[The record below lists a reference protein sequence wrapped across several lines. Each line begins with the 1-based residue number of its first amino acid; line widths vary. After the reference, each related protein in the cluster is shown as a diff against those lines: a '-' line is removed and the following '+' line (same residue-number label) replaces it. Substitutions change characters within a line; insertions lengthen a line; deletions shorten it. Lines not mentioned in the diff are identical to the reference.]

1 MKLFGF
7 EINRPKQEPISNVD
21 AFDNKRYS
29 FGKSGKYDYNTPIQ
43 EIVNDEYVAFGQDN
57 LYPNHLNELFYS
69 SPFHSSII
77 NFKVLNLIGGGL
89 TTNFTEKSTEKQKIE
104 TTQMILRF
112 NDFFLNQLAYDF
124 MVHSRVCHKVYWNE
138 DHTKIVNIERIDPAW
153 VRSGKKVEGKVRY
166 YVINS
171 KWGKSMVKTQG
182 EKIPAF
188 DKFNRDEKCQ
198 LLVYQSYSPGL
209 EYYSQPIYANAA
221 NWIFLDGQI
230 SYYHKSNIE
239 NSLNPSLAIKI
250 YEKPA
255 NDEEK
260 QSFIRQLQASFGGPS
275 NTGRAMVF
283 YSNGKDLSPDIQS
296 IDANTL
302 DEAFAVTQ
310 EMIIKNIAFS
320 HTIDPVIMGISTP
333 GALGQSQQLETAYN
347 IFDSTFVKPNQ
358 KWLNNIL
365 NFYLTINNL
374 SATVTLNNY
383 KLF

>member
-7 EINRPKQEPISNVD
+7 TINKEKAETPQVVD

-29 FGKSGKYDYNTPIQ
+29 FAKSGKYDYNTPIQ
-43 EIVNDEYVAFGQDN
+43 EVVLDDYVAFGQDN

-77 NFKVLNLIGGGL
+77 NFKVLNLIGGGISYNFDKI
-89 TTNFTEKSTEKQKIE
+89 TTETQKVE
-104 TTQMILRF
+104 ATQMILKF
-112 NDFFLNQLAYDF
+112 DDLFLQQLGYDYI
-124 MVHSRVCHKVYWNE
+124 VHSRICHKIYWNE
-138 DHTKIVNIERIDPAW
+138 EHTKIIGIERIDPAW
-153 VRSGKKVEGKVRY
+153 VRSGKKIEGKVRY
-166 YVINS
+166 YVINP
-171 KWGKSMVKTQG
+171 KWGKSMIKTAG
-182 EKIPAF
+182 EKIPAY
-188 DKFNRDEKCQ
+188 DKFSKDKVQ
-198 LLVYQSYSPGL
+198 LIVYQNYSPGL
-209 EYYSQPIYANAA
+209 EYYSQPVYANAA

-239 NSLNPSLAIKI
+239 NSLNPSIAIKI

-260 QSFIRQLQASFGGPS
+260 QSFIRQLQASFGGAS

-296 IDANTL
+296 IEPNTL

-333 GALGQSQQLETAYN
+333 GALGQSQQLQSAYQ
-347 IFDSTFVKPNQ
+347 IFENTFVKPNQ
-358 KWLNNIL
+358 KFLNNVL
-365 NFYLTINNL
+365 NTYLSINNIN
-374 SATVTLNNY
+374 ATITLNNY

>member
-1 MKLFGF
+1 
-7 EINRPKQEPISNVD
+7 
-21 AFDNKRYS
+21 
-29 FGKSGKYDYNTPIQ
+29 
-43 EIVNDEYVAFGQDN
+43 
-57 LYPNHLNELFYS
+57 
-69 SPFHSSII
+69 
-77 NFKVLNLIGGGL
+77 
-89 TTNFTEKSTEKQKIE
+89 
-104 TTQMILRF
+104 
-112 NDFFLNQLAYDF
+112 
-124 MVHSRVCHKVYWNE
+124 
-138 DHTKIVNIERIDPAW
+138 
-153 VRSGKKVEGKVRY
+153 
-166 YVINS
+166 
-171 KWGKSMVKTQG
+171 MVKTQG

-188 DKFNRDEKCQ
+188 DKFNKDEKCQ
-198 LLVYQSYSPGL
+198 LLVYQGYSPGL

-260 QSFIRQLQASFGGPS
+260 QQFIRQLQASFGGAANS
-275 NTGRAMVF
+275 GRAMVF

-296 IDANTL
+296 IDPNTL
-302 DEAFAVTQ
+302 DEAFAITQ
-310 EMIIKNIAFS
+310 EMIVKNIAFS

-374 SATVTLNNY
+374 PATVTLNNY

>member
-1 MKLFGF
+1 MKLFGL
-7 EINRPKQEPISNVD
+7 EITRPKETPVKSVEL
-21 AFDNKRYS
+21 FDHKKFD
-29 FGKSGKYDYNTPIQ
+29 FGRNGKYNYNEPIQ
-43 EIVNDEYVAFGQDN
+43 EVVNDEYVYFGVDN

-89 TTNFTEKSTEKQKIE
+89 KYTYNPNTTEMQKIE
-104 TTQMILRF
+104 LEQWKYKFDDLFI
-112 NDFFLNQLAYDF
+112 NQLAYDYI
-124 MVHSRVCHKVYWNE
+124 VHSRVCHKVYWNDE
-138 DHTKIVNIERIDPAW
+138 HTKIIAIERVDPAW
-153 VRSGKKVEGKVRY
+153 VRVGKKIEGKTRF

-171 KWGKSMVKTQG
+171 KWGKGMNKNKI

-188 DKFNRDEKCQ
+188 DAYRKDEKCQ
-198 LLVYQSYSPGL
+198 MLSYQTYSPGL
-209 EYYSQPIYANAA
+209 EYYSQPVYANAA

-230 SYYHKSNIE
+230 SYYHKANIE

-255 NDEEK
+255 NEEEK
-260 QSFIRQLQASFGGPS
+260 QSFIRQLQASFGGAS

-296 IDANTL
+296 IESNTL

-347 IFDSTFVKPNQ
+347 IFKNTFILPNQ
-358 KWLNNIL
+358 RQLNNIL
-365 NFYLTINNL
+365 NFYLGVNKIQGV
-374 SATVTLNNY
+374 VTLNLY
-383 KLF
+383 QLY

>member
-7 EINRPKQEPISNVD
+7 DITRPKETPV
-21 AFDNKRYS
+21 ATAEVFDHKKFD
-29 FGKSGKYDYNTPIQ
+29 FGRSGKYNYNEPIQ
-43 EIVNDEYVAFGQDN
+43 EVVNDEYVYFGQDN

-89 TTNFTEKSTEKQKIE
+89 TFTPNDKTTEMQKIE
-104 TTQMILRF
+104 VEQWKYKFDDLFI
-112 NDFFLNQLAYDF
+112 NQLAYDYI
-124 MVHSRVCHKVYWNE
+124 VHSRVCHKVYWNDE
-138 DHTKIVNIERIDPAW
+138 HTKIVGVERIDPAW
-153 VRSGKKVEGKVRY
+153 VRIGKKIEGKSRY

-171 KWGKSMVKTQG
+171 KWGKGMNKNKA

-188 DKFNRDEKCQ
+188 DAYKKDEKCQ
-198 LLVYQSYSPGL
+198 MVSYQTYSPGL
-209 EYYSQPIYANAA
+209 EYYSQPVYANAA

-255 NDEEK
+255 NEEEK

-347 IFDSTFVKPNQ
+347 IFKNTFILPNQ
-358 KWLNNIL
+358 RHLNNIL
-365 NFYLTINNL
+365 NFYLGVNKIQGV
-374 SATVTLNNY
+374 VTLNLY
-383 KLF
+383 QLF

>member
-7 EINRPKQEPISNVD
+7 EISRPKQEPVSNID

-29 FGKSGKYDYNTPIQ
+29 FAKSGKYDYNTPIQ
-43 EIVNDEYVAFGQDN
+43 EIVNDEYVYFGSDN

-89 TTNFTEKSTEKQKIE
+89 TTTFSDKSTEKQKIE
-104 TTQMILRF
+104 ITQMVLRF

-153 VRSGKKVEGKVRY
+153 VRSGKKIEGKVRF
-166 YVINS
+166 YVINP

-188 DKFNRDEKCQ
+188 DKFNKDEKCQ
-198 LLVYQSYSPGL
+198 LLVYQGYSPGL

-260 QSFIRQLQASFGGPS
+260 QQFIRQLQASFGGAANS
-275 NTGRAMVF
+275 GRAMVF

-296 IDANTL
+296 IDPNTL

-310 EMIIKNIAFS
+310 EMIVKNIAFS

-333 GALGQSQQLETAYN
+333 GALGQSQQLQTAYN

-374 SATVTLNNY
+374 PATVTLNNY